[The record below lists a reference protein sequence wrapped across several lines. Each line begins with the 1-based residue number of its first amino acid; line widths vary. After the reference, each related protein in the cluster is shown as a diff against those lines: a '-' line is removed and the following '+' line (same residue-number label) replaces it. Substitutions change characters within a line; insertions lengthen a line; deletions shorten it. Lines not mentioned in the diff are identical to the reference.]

1 MHAWV
6 IILPLKIED
15 ENKNE
20 IPYFIEPSTD
30 ERKEIYDE
38 NYIGIEAI
46 WNHRNYWVNL
56 QSLNEGCMVCITTI
70 TDYFMLILFTS
81 LNLFNILYSSI
92 ILL

>member
-1 MHAWV
+1 VHAWV

-15 ENKNE
+15 ENINE
-20 IPYFIEPSTD
+20 IPYFIEPSTG

-56 QSLNEGCMVCITTI
+56 QSLDEGCTVCIT
-70 TDYFMLILFTS
+70 DYLMLILFS
-81 LNLFNILYSSI
+81 NLNLFFILYSSI